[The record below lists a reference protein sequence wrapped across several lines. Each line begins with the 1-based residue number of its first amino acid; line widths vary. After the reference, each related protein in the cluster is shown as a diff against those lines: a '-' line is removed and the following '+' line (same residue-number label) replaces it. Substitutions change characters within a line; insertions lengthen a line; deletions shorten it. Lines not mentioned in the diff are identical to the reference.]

1 MALLVVGSVAFDS
14 VRTPYGEAR
23 EVLGGSA
30 VYCAVASS
38 YFTPVRV
45 VAVVGEDFG
54 AEPMTLLRE
63 RKIDVSGIEVRKGR
77 TFRWSG
83 VYSDD
88 LNDRTTLSTEL
99 NVFESFQPKIR
110 REDAGATH
118 LFLGNIDPDL
128 QGRVLGEV
136 KPGLVACD
144 TMNFWIEGKNDSLK
158 RLLASVDGLIIN
170 DAEARLLA
178 GELNTVVA
186 ARRLMALGLRFLV
199 IKRGEYGAALFSGG
213 HYFAVP
219 AYPVE
224 RPVDPTGAGDSFAG
238 GFMGHLARKGE
249 SGGRALREAMIYG
262 SVLASFCVED
272 FSLRRLAALTPQV
285 IDDRFM
291 ELREFLSMDEP
302 TRRPGRPLPA
312 SPRPR

>member
-1 MALLVVGSVAFDS
+1 MPLLVVGSVAFDS
-14 VRTPYGEAR
+14 VRTPYGEAV

-30 VYCAVASS
+30 TYCAVAAS
-38 YFTPVRV
+38 YFTEVRV

-54 AEPMTLLRE
+54 EEPMRLLRSRE
-63 RKIDVSGIEVRKGR
+63 IDVSGIQIAKGK

-88 LNDRTTLSTEL
+88 LNERTTLSTDL
-99 NVFESFQPKIR
+99 NVFESFQPALR
-110 REDAGATH
+110 PEDASCPN

-128 QGRVLGEV
+128 QAGVLRRLR
-136 KPGLVACD
+136 PRFSACD
-144 TMNFWIEGKNDSLK
+144 TMNFWIEGKNDALK
-158 RLLASVDGLIIN
+158 RLLAEVDGLLIN
-170 DAEARLLA
+170 DSEARLLA

-186 ARRLMALGLRFLV
+186 ARRLLSLGLGFLV
-199 IKRGEYGAALFSGG
+199 IKRGEYGAALFAGG

-238 GFMGHLARKGE
+238 GFMGHLAR
-249 SGGRALREAMIYG
+249 SGDASGRGLREAMIYG

-272 FSLRRLAALTPQV
+272 FSLKRLGSLSRGEIDRRA
-285 IDDRFM
+285 R
-291 ELREFLSMDEP
+291 ELREFLSIDGP
-302 TRRPGRPLPA
+302 APGGP
-312 SPRPR
+312 